1 VPNSEAKKDVRLT
14 DPFRNDR
21 FSSAGT
27 HLTEMQPVPGQDGHS
42 GRRDR
47 NEKRREHRIVVDES
61 AVLQVMSP
69 LSHEHLEV
77 RLLDVSKN
85 GLRFFAQV
93 GVLPGSLVMV
103 RIKGHLAFG
112 EARYCV
118 TADEGFFVGIQL
130 SEFIPQLGRSETFG
144 INRMILPA
152 VNTTDRLRS
161 V

>member
-1 VPNSEAKKDVRLT
+1 
-14 DPFRNDR
+14 
-21 FSSAGT
+21 
-27 HLTEMQPVPGQDGHS
+27 MQPVPGQDGHS

-118 TADEGFFVGIQL
+118 AATEGFFVGIQL
-130 SEFIPQLGRSETFG
+130 SDFVPRQDDQTVGIKSMIP
-144 INRMILPA
+144 PVA
-152 VNTTDRLRS
+152 NTTDRLPERLK
-161 V
+161 